1 MMGHNI
7 SFYGKIWKIIPKLSL
22 FPRLIWITGIFVRGD
37 RETERMGQ
45 ILFNQP
51 QQLAMTKFHFV
62 HVIVMKMYFF
72 SYKTDFFSSSLNSPK
87 DLDPSYLPKQSQK
100 SRSIL

>member
-7 SFYGKIWKIIPKLSL
+7 SFYEKIWKIIPKLSL
-22 FPRLIWITGIFVRGD
+22 LPRLIWITGIFVRGD
-37 RETERMGQ
+37 RVTERMGQ

-62 HVIVMKMYFF
+62 HVIVMKTIFLQLL
-72 SYKTDFFSSSLNSPK
+72 DFFFFLS
-87 DLDPSYLPKQSQK
+87 KQSQR
-100 SRSIL
+100 SRSILSS